1 MILRIFK
8 NTGPGVI
15 QNVKVSNTFFL
26 TAENV
31 IIYCEIIL
39 KLFTWSWLYLVVIL
53 GETVGWNFSTW
64 GRFPQLYPY
73 IFYYYYLITS
83 IRKKNHFFYIF
94 IFLFIFLSFP
104 C

>member
-39 KLFTWSWLYLVVIL
+39 KLFT
-53 GETVGWNFSTW
+53 
-64 GRFPQLYPY
+64 
-73 IFYYYYLITS
+73 
-83 IRKKNHFFYIF
+83 
-94 IFLFIFLSFP
+94 
-104 C
+104 

>member
-26 TAENV
+26 TDENV

-39 KLFTWSWLYLVVIL
+39 KLFT
-53 GETVGWNFSTW
+53 
-64 GRFPQLYPY
+64 
-73 IFYYYYLITS
+73 
-83 IRKKNHFFYIF
+83 
-94 IFLFIFLSFP
+94 
-104 C
+104 